1 MLDLKLLLMYTRVFR
16 PRLIATLVI
25 TVTTLVLIACLV
37 VHFIYT
43 ANNWSGM
50 ATG

>member
-1 MLDLKLLLMYTRVFR
+1 MIDLKLLLMYTRVFR
-16 PRLIATLVI
+16 PRLIATIVI
-25 TVTTLVLIACLV
+25 SVTTLVLIACLL

-50 ATG
+50 PAG